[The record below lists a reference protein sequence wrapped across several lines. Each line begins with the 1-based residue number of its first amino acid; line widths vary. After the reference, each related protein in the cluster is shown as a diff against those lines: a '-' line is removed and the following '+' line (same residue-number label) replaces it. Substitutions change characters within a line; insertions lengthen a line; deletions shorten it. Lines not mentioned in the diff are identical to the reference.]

1 MLVTPEDMKKKVQLI
16 VCEIRHIWAILLL
29 IILLIATAL
38 MYKTKL
44 TLARSRSA
52 CLRCLQNRTEE
63 PECGRV
69 TGSPYTS
76 RRMRT
81 PDTRMPFSSHTRM
94 VGSIQSI
101 QPHESAAS
109 TRLDFS
115 HTVNTQSILKA
126 VAGSPRV
133 GGEYRKTE
141 MQMNAKCK

>member
-1 MLVTPEDMKKKVQLI
+1 MQLI
-16 VCEIRHIWAILLL
+16 VCKIRHIWAILLL
-29 IILLIATAL
+29 IIMLIATAL

-81 PDTRMPFSSHTRM
+81 PDTRTPFSSHTRM

-126 VAGSPRV
+126 PSSILKAVAGFPWV
-133 GGEYRKTE
+133 GDEYRKTE